1 MPSIVL
7 WTLFRLK
14 LHQKT
19 EDGKLTTMQHLS
31 FHLAATKRIYKNYLY
46 DLTVKRSMNLNVV
59 WIPREQ
65 NQCDDK
71 LSKGCDYGDWENTDQ
86 LFSCTVD
93 RLADNLKAK

>member
-1 MPSIVL
+1 
-7 WTLFRLK
+7 
-14 LHQKT
+14 
-19 EDGKLTTMQHLS
+19 
-31 FHLAATKRIYKNYLY
+31 
-46 DLTVKRSMNLNVV
+46 MNLNVV